1 MSNLLNKNKKKI
13 LQRSPRIEPEQTF
26 TLEEV
31 ENETDTVENTDAVEV
46 VKEKAKAAPKKEQTK
61 SKAKTKRKVN
71 EEITSVRVSKDTR
84 ARLNALV
91 QLGRADSAD
100 ALIDAIVDDY
110 IQTHLVAAEKKTFD
124 ILVKVNQNR

>member
-61 SKAKTKRKVN
+61 SK
-71 EEITSVRVSKDTR
+71 
-84 ARLNALV
+84 
-91 QLGRADSAD
+91 
-100 ALIDAIVDDY
+100 
-110 IQTHLVAAEKKTFD
+110 
-124 ILVKVNQNR
+124 